1 MVSPKIK
8 KKFTAP
14 NGNFEL
20 DVYVNKRGLWT
31 FTGNG
36 RSEEENSLVA
46 GIDDMLDMCAKGSK
60 KLILQFSDKDSNIE
74 CIQKF
79 SLSLI
84 KDGTEDISNKRGCG
98 NNYFCNEFGF
108 KGWLCSVLFD
118 FFDVAPNNLYIY
130 ILK

>member
-1 MVSPKIK
+1 MVTPKIE

-14 NGNFEL
+14 NGNWEL
-20 DVYVNKRGLWT
+20 NVYVNKRGLWT

-46 GIDDMLDMCAKGSK
+46 GIDSMLDMCANGAK
-60 KLILQFSDKDSNIE
+60 KLKLQFSDKDRDID
-74 CIQKF
+74 CIHKF

-84 KDGTEDISNKRGCG
+84 KDGTEDIHNERGVG